1 MLMGIDPVLS
11 PDLLKTLCEMGHGD
25 EIVFADAHFPAASVA
40 RAGGTV
46 YLRADGVDIPRLLK
60 GLAPLF
66 DLDKYATPVVMMA
79 AVEGDTLDPKTEA
92 NIRAALGYQGPVER
106 VAREAF
112 YDRAKRAYAI
122 VATSDVAQYGNVIL
136 KKGNMT

>member
-1 MLMGIDPVLS
+1 MLKGIDPVLS

-40 RAGGTV
+40 RAGGAV
-46 YLRADGVDIPRLLK
+46 YLRADGVDIPRLMR

-79 AVEGDTLDPKTEA
+79 AVEGDVLDPASEA
-92 NIRAALGYQGPVER
+92 NIRAALSYTGGVER
-106 VAREAF
+106 MERTAF
-112 YDRAKRAYAI
+112 YARARAAYAV
-122 VATSDVAQYGNVIL
+122 VATGDVAQYGNVIL
-136 KKGNMT
+136 KMGNLT

>member
-1 MLMGIDPVLS
+1 MLKGIDPVLS

-25 EIVFADAHFPAASVA
+25 EIVFADAHFPVASVA

-60 GLAPLF
+60 GLAPPF
-66 DLDKYATPVVMMA
+66 DLDKYATPVVMMV

>member
-1 MLMGIDPVLS
+1 MLKGIDPVLS

-25 EIVFADAHFPAASVA
+25 EIVFADAHFPVASVA

-60 GLAPLF
+60 GLVPLF

>member
-1 MLMGIDPVLS
+1 MLKGIDPVLS

-25 EIVFADAHFPAASVA
+25 EIVFADAHFPVASVA

-79 AVEGDTLDPKTEA
+79 AVAAAVRLPTRRSRRCKT
-92 NIRAALGYQGPVER
+92 GFP
-106 VAREAF
+106 
-112 YDRAKRAYAI
+112 
-122 VATSDVAQYGNVIL
+122 
-136 KKGNMT
+136 

>member
-1 MLMGIDPVLS
+1 MLKGIDPVLS

-25 EIVFADAHFPAASVA
+25 EIVFTDAHFPVASVA

-79 AVEGDTLDPKTEA
+79 AEEGDTLDPKTEERHWA
-92 NIRAALGYQGPVER
+92 TRAPSSGSR
-106 VAREAF
+106 ARRSTTAQSAPTPSS
-112 YDRAKRAYAI
+112 RQ
-122 VATSDVAQYGNVIL
+122 VMLPSMAT
-136 KKGNMT
+136 

>member
-1 MLMGIDPVLS
+1 MLKGIDPVLS

-25 EIVFADAHFPAASVA
+25 EIVFTDAHFPAASVA

-66 DLDKYATPVVMMA
+66 GLDKYATPVVMMA

>member
-1 MLMGIDPVLS
+1 
-11 PDLLKTLCEMGHGD
+11 
-25 EIVFADAHFPAASVA
+25 
-40 RAGGTV
+40 
-46 YLRADGVDIPRLLK
+46 
-60 GLAPLF
+60 
-66 DLDKYATPVVMMA
+66 MMA

>member
-1 MLMGIDPVLS
+1 MLKGIDPVLS

-25 EIVFADAHFPAASVA
+25 EIVFTDAHFPAASVA

-66 DLDKYATPVVMMA
+66 DLDKYATPVGMMA

-92 NIRAALGYQGPVER
+92 NIRAA
-106 VAREAF
+106 
-112 YDRAKRAYAI
+112 
-122 VATSDVAQYGNVIL
+122 
-136 KKGNMT
+136 

>member
-1 MLMGIDPVLS
+1 MLKGIDPVLS

-25 EIVFADAHFPAASVA
+25 EIVFTDAHFPAASVA

-46 YLRADGVDIPRLLK
+46 YLRADGLDIPRLPT